1 LKYLPARLSSVLF
14 WSVISAAFIG
24 PGTVTTAAAA
34 GATHGPQLLWALT
47 FATLGC
53 IYWQELAARLQ
64 VVAGLSLGE
73 ALAKLAGAG
82 WIKHSVAWAVV
93 VGCAAY
99 QAGNLLGAV
108 AGLELVL
115 GPSWRVALVAGV
127 GLAATGLLWWGHPQ
141 RVAQVLGLLV
151 AAMGIM
157 FALAAAQ
164 TPWSLT
170 ACLQGAVWPQVPPQG
185 WLLVMGLVGTT
196 IVPYNLFLG
205 SGLGQGQ
212 SLAQMRFGLAGA
224 VLIGGGISA
233 AILLA
238 GTLVTGP
245 FGYAAVAE
253 ALRARL
259 GPWGVALFG
268 WGLFAAGFTSA
279 ITAPLAAAITL
290 KTTLGANSPAWQARG
305 RYYRATWLGVML
317 FGLAFGLANV
327 RPIPVILL
335 AQAANGLLLPLVCG
349 LLLWLANRGQ
359 WLPPAHQ
366 NGSVANLLGLGMV
379 WVTALLGLRS
389 LGKALLAAV
398 GIASEAGLL
407 LPALLLATGLT
418 AGLAWQLRRSPAQEA
433 SPEW

>member
-1 LKYLPARLSSVLF
+1 LKYLPTRLGSVLF

-34 GATHGPQLLWALT
+34 GGAHGPQLLWALT
-47 FATLGC
+47 FATFGC

-64 VVAGLSLGE
+64 VVAGLSLGH
-73 ALAKLAGAG
+73 ALASWAGAG
-82 WIKHSVAWAVV
+82 WAKHGVAWAVV
-93 VGCAAY
+93 LGCAAY

-115 GPSWRVALVAGV
+115 GPRFPWILVAGV

-141 RVAQVLGLLV
+141 RVAQLLGLLV
-151 AAMGIM
+151 AAMGLM

-164 TPWSLT
+164 TPWPLV
-170 ACLQGAVWPQVPPQG
+170 ACLQGAVWPQVPPGG
-185 WLLVMGLVGTT
+185 WLLVVGLVGTT

-212 SLAQMRFGLAGA
+212 SLTQMRFGLAGA
-224 VLIGGGISA
+224 VLIGGLISA

-245 FGYAAVAE
+245 FSYAAVAE

-259 GPWGVALFG
+259 GPWGAALFG

-290 KTTLGANSPAWQARG
+290 KTTLGANTPGWEANG

-317 FGLAFGLANV
+317 FGLAFGLAGV

-335 AQAANGLLLPLVCG
+335 AQAANGLLLPLVCS
-349 LLLWLANRGQ
+349 LLLWLANRDQ

-366 NGSVANLLGLGMV
+366 NGRLANWVGLGMV

-389 LGKALLAAV
+389 LGKALLASV
-398 GIASEAGLL
+398 GVATEEGLL

-418 AGLAWQLRRSPAQEA
+418 AGLAWQLYRHKKAPG
-433 SPEW
+433 